1 MTTSDYFLANRR
13 EIAKVCRGWAS
24 DGDDASEDATSHVE
38 YAHLPWVD
46 LEPIDMI
53 PLANLASALSGVQT
67 DIDELVEYLTG
78 PEDCE
83 QMVGRLPQGF
93 VDTLANQ
100 TDTALRALRDR
111 WSVLQVAD
119 ARAGAERQLASER
132 AAAALPMLISLREL
146 ARQAV
151 DTNREMYVLWAP

>member
-1 MTTSDYFLANRR
+1 
-13 EIAKVCRGWAS
+13 
-24 DGDDASEDATSHVE
+24 
-38 YAHLPWVD
+38 
-46 LEPIDMI
+46 MI

-132 AAAALPMLISLREL
+132 AAAVLPMLISLREL